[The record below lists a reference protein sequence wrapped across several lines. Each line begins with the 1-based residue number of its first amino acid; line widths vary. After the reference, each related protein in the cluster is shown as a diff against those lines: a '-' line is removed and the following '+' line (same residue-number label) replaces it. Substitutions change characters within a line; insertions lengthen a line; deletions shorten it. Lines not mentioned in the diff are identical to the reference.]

1 MRGEFSLSHGGLK
14 RARNRKRWIRPKKAY
29 SSPGLLYSEP
39 GLCAPFLTV
48 IPVAAIVPPL
58 CTAET
63 GPGSQ
68 AWLEDTFAALSGE
81 SSVAIGNVGVAAQD
95 VLEPIFLSLH
105 VVAIGRA
112 RDVGLQPYGQRQP
125 VPRQP
130 AKAVAFVGT
139 RSGLLNV
146 DSLLYR
152 SVGSGACA
160 RGLRAPL
167 ARLVWSRAC
176 DGKCHGD
183 YWSRP
188 FLVALF
194 IKQAAQNSEASV
206 FSATPSAKRH
216 GGAFVRPRCRGLSS
230 LPS

>member
-68 AWLEDTFAALSGE
+68 VWLADTFAPLSGE

-152 SVGSGACA
+152 SVGSGARA
-160 RGLRAPL
+160 HGQRAPL
-167 ARLVWSRAC
+167 ARLVWIRAC
-176 DGKCHGD
+176 DGNAMAIIGAD
-183 YWSRP
+183 RSWWRFLSSRQLKTLRLRYSP
-188 FLVALF
+188 QHRARRGTEVL
-194 IKQAAQNSEASV
+194 
-206 FSATPSAKRH
+206 FSARDVA
-216 GGAFVRPRCRGLSS
+216 AIELA
-230 LPS
+230 